1 MPTPD
6 MSSPLRIG
14 ALTLRNRLVATAHGS
29 GAVSAGTAQPG
40 DADYWRR
47 CAAGGAAMVIAG
59 GTVVGSDSGNRT
71 GNITDASD
79 PAGLPGLRRRARAI
93 TEEGAVAVCQLVHLG
108 RETLGAEIWEHPVA
122 PSAVRSPREPVRARV
137 LSDDDIDALVEAFV
151 RSSRHAAEAGFAAV
165 ELHAAHGYLLAQ
177 FLSAASNTRSDA
189 GTVGGRAAILHR
201 LHGAITAACPDL
213 VLGVRVS
220 IDGAEEAGMDIDG
233 LCEVLPLLDIF
244 DYINVTVG
252 VRTTYVRDMA
262 TARPPLLPELRRLRA
277 ATDRPL
283 LVSQAFRVRA
293 DIEAALAAGADMVG
307 MARPFVADPD
317 IAHKLLRGDDTRIR
331 PCVSCN
337 EDCRSFTPVLLCSVN
352 PDLAPPGRSARPARP
367 LRFGSAPERAA
378 RVAIVGAGPAG
389 LETAF
394 RLAPTHAV
402 TVFEASRWIGG
413 QLRTAAQ
420 APNRTGWSALLRYY
434 QDNLGGAV
442 LELGYRARPA
452 DLADY
457 DEVILATG
465 AVETATPG
473 TATTTAALV
482 DPWQIWPGDRV
493 VVVDDGFGY
502 WPALGV
508 VEAALA
514 GGAGQVTVL
523 VPGPAVAAGIPAESR
538 VQLRRRL
545 AGRPVDFVVEA
556 AVSEVTRQESQTVV
570 TYRNLLSGRTTE
582 LPCDR
587 VVVAGERRAIG
598 WESFRK
604 ESAHARIQ
612 VIGDAVVPRRV
623 SHAVAEGRA
632 AAAAVIG
639 SDNRS
644 RVGAG

>member
-1 MPTPD
+1 

-14 ALTLRNRLVATAHGS
+14 SLTLRNRLVATAHGS

-40 DADYWRR
+40 DEDYWRR

-79 PAGLPGLRRRARAI
+79 PAGLPGLRRRAAAI

-122 PSAVRSPREPVRARV
+122 PSPVRSPREPVRARV
-137 LSDDDIDALVEAFV
+137 LSDDDIDALVDAFV
-151 RSSRHAAEAGFAAV
+151 LSSRHAAEAGFAAV

-177 FLSAASNTRSDA
+177 FLSAASNTRPDA
-189 GTVGGRAAILHR
+189 GTLTGRAAILHR
-201 LHGAITAACPDL
+201 LHTAITAACPEL

-220 IDGAEEAGMDIDG
+220 IDGAEEAGMDTDG
-233 LCEVLPLLDIF
+233 LCELLPLLGMF

-262 TARPPLLPELRRLRA
+262 TAGPPLLPELHRLRA

-283 LVSQAFRVRA
+283 LISQAFRSRA
-293 DIEAALAAGADMVG
+293 DIEAALAAGADLVG

-317 IAHKLLRGDDTRIR
+317 IARKLLRGEDSRIR

-367 LRFGSAPERAA
+367 LRFGPAPDRAA

-389 LETAF
+389 LEAAF
-394 RLAPTHAV
+394 RLAPTHTV

-434 QDNLGGAV
+434 QDNLGGAA

-452 DLADY
+452 DLTGY
-457 DEVILATG
+457 DEVIVATG
-465 AVETATPG
+465 ATETAAPG
-473 TATTTAALV
+473 TATTTAALI

-508 VEAALA
+508 V
-514 GGAGQVTVL
+514 
-523 VPGPAVAAGIPAESR
+523 VPGPAVAASIPAESR

-545 AGRPVDFVVEA
+545 AGRPVEFVVEA
-556 AVSEVTRQESQTVV
+556 AMPEVTHQESQTVV

-582 LPCDR
+582 LTCDR
-587 VVVAGERRAIG
+587 VVVAGERQATD
-598 WESFRK
+598 WQSFTQ
-604 ESAHARIQ
+604 ESAHARVQI
-612 VIGDAVVPRRV
+612 IGDAVVPRRV
-623 SHAVAEGRA
+623 SHAIAEGRA
-632 AAAAVIG
+632 AAAAVLDSG
-639 SDNRS
+639 SHS
-644 RVGAG
+644 RVRAG

>member
-1 MPTPD
+1 MSSPH

-14 ALTLRNRLVATAHGS
+14 SLTLRNRLVATAHGS

-40 DADYWRR
+40 DEEYWRR

-93 TEEGAVAVCQLVHLG
+93 AEEGAVAVCQLVHLG

-122 PSAVRSPREPVRARV
+122 PSPVRSPREPVRARV
-137 LSDDDIDALVEAFV
+137 LSDGDIDALVDAFV
-151 RSSRHAAEAGFAAV
+151 LSSRHAAKAGFAAV

-177 FLSAASNTRSDA
+177 FLSAASNTRPDA
-189 GTVGGRAAILHR
+189 GTLTGRAAILHR
-201 LHGAITAACPDL
+201 LHTAITAACPEL
-213 VLGVRVS
+213 ALGVRVS
-220 IDGAEEAGMDIDG
+220 IDGAEEAGMDTDG
-233 LCEVLPLLDIF
+233 LCELLPLLGMF

-262 TARPPLLPELRRLRA
+262 TAGPPLLPELHRLRA

-283 LVSQAFRVRA
+283 LVSQAFRSRA
-293 DIEAALAAGADMVG
+293 DIEAALAAGADLVG

-317 IAHKLLRGDDTRIR
+317 IARKLLRGEDSRIR

-352 PDLAPPGRSARPARP
+352 PDLAPPGQSARPARP
-367 LRFGSAPERAA
+367 LRFGPAPDRRP

-389 LETAF
+389 LEAAF
-394 RLAPTHAV
+394 RLARTHTV
-402 TVFEASRWIGG
+402 TVFEATRWIGG

-434 QDNLGGAV
+434 QDNLGGAA

-452 DLADY
+452 DLAGY
-457 DEVILATG
+457 DEVIVATG
-465 AVETATPG
+465 ATETATPG
-473 TATTTAALV
+473 TATTTAALI

-514 GGAGQVTVL
+514 GGASQVTVL
-523 VPGPAVAAGIPAESR
+523 VPGPAVAASIPAESR

-545 AGRPVDFVVEA
+545 AGRPVEFVVEA
-556 AVSEVTRQESQTVV
+556 AVSAVTRQESQTVV
-570 TYRNLLSGRTTE
+570 AYRNLLSGRTTE
-582 LPCDR
+582 LTCDR
-587 VVVAGERRAIG
+587 VVVAGERQATD
-598 WESFRK
+598 WQSFTQ
-604 ESAHARIQ
+604 ESAHARVQI
-612 VIGDAVVPRRV
+612 IGDAVVPRRV
-623 SHAVAEGRA
+623 SHAIAEGRA
-632 AAAAVIG
+632 AAAAVLGTG
-639 SDNRS
+639 SHS
-644 RVGAG
+644 RARAG

>member
-1 MPTPD
+1 MSSPH

-14 ALTLRNRLVATAHGS
+14 SLTLRNRLVATAHGS

-40 DADYWRR
+40 DEEYWRR

-71 GNITDASD
+71 GNITHASD

-93 TEEGAVAVCQLVHLG
+93 TKEGAVAVCQLVHLG

-122 PSAVRSPREPVRARV
+122 PSPVRSPREPVRARV
-137 LSDDDIDALVEAFV
+137 LSDRDIDALVDTFV
-151 RSSRHAAEAGFAAV
+151 LSSRHAAKAGFAAV

-177 FLSAASNTRSDA
+177 FLSAASNTRPHA
-189 GTVGGRAAILHR
+189 GTLTGRAAILHR
-201 LHGAITAACPDL
+201 LHTAITAACPEL
-213 VLGVRVS
+213 ALGVRVS
-220 IDGAEEAGMDIDG
+220 IDGAEEAGMDTDG
-233 LCEVLPLLDIF
+233 LCELLPLLGMF

-262 TARPPLLPELRRLRA
+262 TAGPPLLPELHRLRA

-283 LVSQAFRVRA
+283 LVSQAFRSRA
-293 DIEAALAAGADMVG
+293 DIEAALAAGANLVG

-317 IAHKLLRGDDTRIR
+317 IARKLLRGEDSRIR

-352 PDLAPPGRSARPARP
+352 PDLAPPGQSARPARP
-367 LRFGSAPERAA
+367 LRFGPAPDRRP

-389 LETAF
+389 LEAAF
-394 RLAPTHAV
+394 RLAPTHTV
-402 TVFEASRWIGG
+402 TVFEATRWIGG

-434 QDNLGGAV
+434 QDNLGGAA

-452 DLADY
+452 DLAGY
-457 DEVILATG
+457 DEVIVATG
-465 AVETATPG
+465 ATETATPG
-473 TATTTAALV
+473 TATTTTALI

-514 GGAGQVTVL
+514 GGASQVTVL
-523 VPGPAVAAGIPAESR
+523 VPGPAVAASIPAESR

-545 AGRPVDFVVEA
+545 AGRPVEFVVEA
-556 AVSEVTRQESQTVV
+556 AVSAVTRQESQTVV
-570 TYRNLLSGRTTE
+570 AYRNLLSGRTTE
-582 LPCDR
+582 LTCDR
-587 VVVAGERRAIG
+587 VVVAGERQATD
-598 WESFRK
+598 WQSFTQ
-604 ESAHARIQ
+604 ESAHARVQI
-612 VIGDAVVPRRV
+612 IGDAVVPRRV
-623 SHAVAEGRA
+623 SHAIAEGRA
-632 AAAAVIG
+632 AAAAVLG
-639 SDNRS
+639 TGGHS
-644 RVGAG
+644 RARAG